1 MSVTSEDIDEILE
14 EIWCG
19 KEIGSVKR
27 EELLKI
33 EGAEVTPEI
42 IEKLIDEDFIFDVK
56 GEINLTQKGE
66 EIAKRLIRAHRL
78 AERLFTDVM
87 VIDDGPMEATAC
99 SLEHCLSHE
108 ALDAICTLLGHPREC
123 PHGRRIPQGACC
135 KKAEKN
141 ISPVVMPLNNLKSGE
156 TGRIVYV
163 STKHHAR
170 LDRLTD
176 LGITPGELVRVHQTF
191 PAFVI
196 KIGETD
202 IAIDTDVIKD
212 VFVRKN
218 NGK

>member
-1 MSVTSEDIDEILE
+1 MLVTSEEIDEILE
-14 EIWCG
+14 SIWCG
-19 KEIGSVKR
+19 KEVGSVKR
-27 EELLKI
+27 DDLLKI
-33 EGAEVTPEI
+33 KEVEVTPEI
-42 IEKLIDEDFIFDVK
+42 IEKLIDEDYIFDVH
-56 GEINLTQKGE
+56 GEITLTQKGE
-66 EIAKRLIRAHRL
+66 EIASRLIRAHRL

-87 VIDDGPMEATAC
+87 VIDNEPMEATAC

-123 PHGRRIPQGACC
+123 PHGRRIPHGACC
-135 KKAEKN
+135 KRAQQN
-141 ISPVVMPLNNLKSGE
+141 ITPVVIPLNSLKSGE

-163 STKHHAR
+163 STKHHDR

-196 KIGETD
+196 KVGETD
-202 IAIDTDVIKD
+202 IAIDTDVLKD